1 MGTRFVRAASHT
13 VHPMAAVPAMLRLTL
28 VALLAAWGQC
38 AHEWHRKLVG
48 AVQHAA
54 LDGRHVLVSTAS
66 GVLASLDSRSGGVGA
81 SPLL

>member
-1 MGTRFVRAASHT
+1 
-13 VHPMAAVPAMLRLTL
+13 MAAVPAMLRLTL